1 MKKGF
6 LVIAIALAC
15 AVLAACGDDSPAT
28 QQPAVTE
35 PAATVVPISTPTAVP
50 TPTDVPT
57 PAPTPT
63 PTVTP
68 APTATATAP
77 ATPTPET
84 GAPAGLPADCLP
96 GGALDNAATVFSCNA
111 QAMQQ
116 LEGFSFE
123 GDFDLLALFPF
134 EGAGAGE
141 SFIRLSG
148 STVLPD
154 RLRFKISLGPEGEMI
169 DVNGVVIGNDTYV
182 QDIESD
188 VWFKGTPPEADFLAV
203 LQIVG
208 FLYLPNDA
216 NATLEESIDL
226 GDGSRGYVLVSD
238 QTGIEGGMGG
248 PGTGGSLTRIVG
260 VNDFLTREVRVAAE
274 GLDGET
280 RDIITINYVGFN
292 EPLEIEPPAQW
303 FDLPDMPVDSGT
315 MDKLTVVG
323 LARNEAGDIE
333 VTFSEPVFV
342 QGKVELY
349 VLDPQTGGWGLPLL
363 GGSGTDTLTFDGG
376 AVDGQELIVGESQI
390 AGIAFPEADSE
401 IVDSDGNDPILAF
414 EPWTYE

>member
-35 PAATVVPISTPTAVP
+35 PAATVIPITTPTAVP
-50 TPTDVPT
+50 TATAIPT

-68 APTATATAP
+68 APTPTATAP

-96 GGALDNAATVFSCNA
+96 GGALDATATVFSCNA

-188 VWFKGTPPEADFLAV
+188 VL
-203 LQIVG
+203 
-208 FLYLPNDA
+208 
-216 NATLEESIDL
+216 
-226 GDGSRGYVLVSD
+226 
-238 QTGIEGGMGG
+238 
-248 PGTGGSLTRIVG
+248 
-260 VNDFLTREVRVAAE
+260 
-274 GLDGET
+274 
-280 RDIITINYVGFN
+280 
-292 EPLEIEPPAQW
+292 
-303 FDLPDMPVDSGT
+303 
-315 MDKLTVVG
+315 
-323 LARNEAGDIE
+323 
-333 VTFSEPVFV
+333 V
-342 QGKVELY
+342 QGNS
-349 VLDPQTGGWGLPLL
+349 T
-363 GGSGTDTLTFDGG
+363 
-376 AVDGQELIVGESQI
+376 
-390 AGIAFPEADSE
+390 
-401 IVDSDGNDPILAF
+401 
-414 EPWTYE
+414 

>member
-28 QQPAVTE
+28 ERPAVTE
-35 PAATVVPISTPTAVP
+35 PAATIVPISTPTAVP
-50 TPTDVPT
+50 TP
-57 PAPTPT
+57 APTST

-96 GGALDNAATVFSCNA
+96 GGALDDAATVSSCNA

-116 LEGFSFE
+116 TESFSFE
-123 GDFDLLALFPF
+123 GDFNLLAIFPV

-148 STVLPD
+148 STILPD
-154 RLRFKISLGPEGEMI
+154 RVRFKISLGPEGEMI
-169 DVNGVVIGNDTYV
+169 DLNGVVIGNDTYV
-182 QDIESD
+182 QDPESR
-188 VWFKGTPPEADFLAV
+188 VWLKGTPPGADFLTVA
-203 LQIVG
+203 QMVG
-208 FLYLPNDA
+208 LLDLPSDA

-248 PGTGGSLTRIVG
+248 PGTDGSLTRIVS
-260 VNDFLTREVRVAAE
+260 VNDFLTREVRVAVE

-280 RDIITINYVGFN
+280 RDIITINYVGYN
-292 EPLEIEPPAQW
+292 EPLEIEPPTQW
-303 FDLPDMPVDSGT
+303 FNLPDLPVESGS

-363 GGSGTDTLTFDGG
+363 SGSGTDTLTFDGG

-390 AGIAFPEADSE
+390 GGIAFPGQGSE
-401 IVDSDGNDPILAF
+401 IADSDGNWPILDF

>member
-15 AVLAACGDDSPAT
+15 AILAACGDDSPAT
-28 QQPAVTE
+28 ERPAVTE
-35 PAATVVPISTPTAVP
+35 PVATVIPITTPTAIATPTAVP
-50 TPTDVPT
+50 TP
-57 PAPTPT
+57 APTAT

-68 APTATATAP
+68 APTPTATAP
-77 ATPTPET
+77 ATPTPEM
-84 GAPAGLPADCLP
+84 GAVDLPADCLP
-96 GGALDNAATVFSCNA
+96 GGALDDAATVSSCNA

-116 LEGFSFE
+116 IEGFSFE
-123 GDFDLLALFPF
+123 GDFNLLALFPF

-182 QDIESD
+182 QDVESD

-203 LQIVG
+203 LQVVG

-292 EPLEIEPPAQW
+292 EPLEIEPPTEW
-303 FDLPDMPVDSGT
+303 FDLPDLPAESGSHGQA
-315 MDKLTVVG
+315 DRCGACKE
-323 LARNEAGDIE
+323 R
-333 VTFSEPVFV
+333 
-342 QGKVELY
+342 
-349 VLDPQTGGWGLPLL
+349 GG
-363 GGSGTDTLTFDGG
+363 
-376 AVDGQELIVGESQI
+376 QH
-390 AGIAFPEADSE
+390 
-401 IVDSDGNDPILAF
+401 
-414 EPWTYE
+414 

>member
-35 PAATVVPISTPTAVP
+35 PVATVIPITTPTAIPTPTAVP
-50 TPTDVPT
+50 TP
-57 PAPTPT
+57 APTST

-68 APTATATAP
+68 APTPTATAP
-77 ATPTPET
+77 ATPTPKT

-96 GGALDNAATVFSCNA
+96 GGALDDAATVASCNA

-116 LEGFSFE
+116 IEGFSFE
-123 GDFDLLALFPF
+123 GDFNLFAIFPV

-148 STVLPD
+148 ATVLPD

-182 QDIESD
+182 QDVESD

-203 LQIVG
+203 LQVVG
-208 FLYLPNDA
+208 FLHLPNDA

-226 GDGSRGYVLVSD
+226 GDGSSGYVLVSD
-238 QTGIEGGMGG
+238 QTGVEGGMGG
-248 PGTGGSLTRIVG
+248 PGAGGSLTRIVG

-280 RDIITINYVGFN
+280 RDIITINYVGYN
-292 EPLEIEPPAQW
+292 EPLEIEPPTQW
-303 FDLPDMPVDSGT
+303 FNLPDLPVESGA
-315 MDKLTVVG
+315 MGKPTVVG

-333 VTFSEPVFV
+333 MTFSEPVHV
-342 QGKVELY
+342 EGKVELY

-363 GGSGTDTLTFDGG
+363 GGSGTDTLTFDAD
-376 AVDGQELIVGESQI
+376 AVDGRELIVGESQI
-390 AGIAFPEADSE
+390 GGIAFPGQGSE

>member
-1 MKKGF
+1 MG
-6 LVIAIALAC
+6 
-15 AVLAACGDDSPAT
+15 AVD
-28 QQPAVTE
+28 
-35 PAATVVPISTPTAVP
+35 
-50 TPTDVPT
+50 
-57 PAPTPT
+57 
-63 PTVTP
+63 
-68 APTATATAP
+68 
-77 ATPTPET
+77 
-84 GAPAGLPADCLP
+84 LPADCLP
-96 GGALDNAATVFSCNA
+96 GGALDDAATVSSCNA

-116 LEGFSFE
+116 IEGFSFE
-123 GDFDLLALFPF
+123 GDFNLLALFPF

-182 QDIESD
+182 QDVESD

-203 LQIVG
+203 LQVVG
-208 FLYLPNDA
+208 FLHLPNDA

-226 GDGSRGYVLVSD
+226 GDGSSGYVLVSD

-280 RDIITINYVGFN
+280 RDIITINYVGYN
-292 EPLEIEPPAQW
+292 EPIEIEPPTQW
-303 FDLPDMPVDSGT
+303 FNLPDLPVESGA
-315 MDKLTVVG
+315 MGKPTVVG

-333 VTFSEPVFV
+333 VTFSEPVHV
-342 QGKVELY
+342 EGKVELY

-363 GGSGTDTLTFDGG
+363 GGSGTDTLTFDAD
-376 AVDGQELIVGESQI
+376 AVDGRELIVGESQI
-390 AGIAFPEADSE
+390 GGIAFPGQGSE
-401 IVDSDGNDPILAF
+401 IADSDGNWPILDF

>member
-28 QQPAVTE
+28 QRPAVTE
-35 PAATVVPISTPTAVP
+35 PVATVIPISTATA
-50 TPTDVPT
+50 VPT

-68 APTATATAP
+68 TPPPTATAP

-84 GAPAGLPADCLP
+84 GAPAGLLADCLP
-96 GGALDNAATVFSCNA
+96 GGALDDAATVASCNA

-116 LEGFSFE
+116 IEGFSFE
-123 GDFDLLALFPF
+123 GDFDLLALFPV
-134 EGAGAGE
+134 EGAGTGE

-148 STVLPD
+148 STIPPD

-169 DVNGVVIGNDTYV
+169 DVNGVVIGDDTYV
-182 QDIESD
+182 KDVESD
-188 VWFKGTPPEADFLAV
+188 VWFKGTPPETDFLTV
-203 LQIVG
+203 VQVVG
-208 FLYLPNDA
+208 FLHLPNDA
-216 NATLEESIDL
+216 NAALEESIDL
-226 GDGSRGYVLVSD
+226 GDGSSGYVLVSD
-238 QTGIEGGMGG
+238 QTGVEGGMGG

-280 RDIITINYVGFN
+280 RDIITINYVGYN
-292 EPLEIEPPAQW
+292 EPIEIEPPTQW
-303 FDLPDMPVDSGT
+303 FNLPDLPVESGA
-315 MDKLTVVG
+315 MGKPTVAG

-333 VTFSEPVFV
+333 VTFSEPVYV
-342 QGKVELY
+342 EGKVELY

-363 GGSGTDTLTFDGG
+363 GGSGTDTLTFDAD
-376 AVDGQELIVGESQI
+376 AVDGRDLIVGESQI
-390 AGIAFPEADSE
+390 AGIAFPGADSE
-401 IVDSDGNDPILAF
+401 IADSNGNWPILDF